1 MPTRIKIKRLIG
13 NNKKYF
19 NLIHDFKFLFY
30 SVSIILLYLRSE
42 SRWTN
47 CNEILYYNTDEKIDF
62 SLI

>member
-13 NNKKYF
+13 NNEKYF
-19 NLIHDFKFLFY
+19 NLIHDSKFLFY
-30 SVSIILLYLRSE
+30 FVSIILLYLHSE